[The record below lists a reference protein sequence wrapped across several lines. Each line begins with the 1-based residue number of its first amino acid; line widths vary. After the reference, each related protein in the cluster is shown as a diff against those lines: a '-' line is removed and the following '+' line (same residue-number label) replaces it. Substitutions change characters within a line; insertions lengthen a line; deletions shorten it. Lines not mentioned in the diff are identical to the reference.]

1 MKITQLNCGG
11 ASGAWRALNEFKK
24 SDILAIQEHGMSN
37 KELRQFEKSAGA
49 RGWISTSTPA
59 YNIASRWTED
69 RTKGGVVTLVK
80 RNLR

>member
-24 SDILAIQEHGMSN
+24 SDILALQDHGMSD
-37 KELRQFEKSAGA
+37 KELQQFKKAAGA

-59 YNIASRWTED
+59 YNIASHWTED
-69 RTKGGVVTLVK
+69 RTKG
-80 RNLR
+80 